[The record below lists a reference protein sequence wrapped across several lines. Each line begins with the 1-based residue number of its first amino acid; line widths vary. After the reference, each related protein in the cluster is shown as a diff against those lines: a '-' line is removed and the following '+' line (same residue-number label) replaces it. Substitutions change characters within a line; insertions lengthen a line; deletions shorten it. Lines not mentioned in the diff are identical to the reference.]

1 MKTLFVRSASGLV
14 FAVVMIGSILYHPFS
29 YGMLMSIILTG
40 SLVEFFRITTQK
52 RGGEHRATLTVLL
65 AHITFLL
72 SFQLSRPPAAGL
84 PDPSKPFSALL
95 DVLLMQRDG
104 TLAFTVL
111 LPGVVFLLFAREL
124 FTKATNP
131 FGNLGWS
138 VLVLM
143 WVLVPLMLTNQL
155 YFDRQKG
162 PVFLVTILGLIW
174 LHDSACYAFGSVLGK
189 HKLFER
195 ISPKKTIE
203 GLLGGL
209 IFTVGASYFINTIY
223 TSLGVAHSLGQFQW
237 MVLAFVICIAATFG
251 DLVESL
257 LKRSLAIKD
266 SGSIMPGHG
275 GFLDRFDAYFFAI
288 PFVALLVWI
297 FNRIDGLLMMIDF
310 VK

>member
-1 MKTLFVRSASGLV
+1 MKNLFIRSASGLV
-14 FAVVMIGSILYHPFS
+14 FAVVMIGGILYHPFT
-29 YGMLMSIILTG
+29 YGLLMSVIVTG
-40 SLVEFFRITTQK
+40 SLLEFFRITAEK
-52 RGGEHRATLTVLL
+52 RGGERKATFTVLL
-65 AHITFLL
+65 ALITFIL

-111 LPGVVFLLFAREL
+111 LPCVAYILFAREL
-124 FTKATNP
+124 FTKSSNP

-138 VLVLM
+138 MLVLM

-195 ISPKKTIE
+195 ISPKKTVE
-203 GLLGGL
+203 GLVGGMV
-209 IFTVGASYFINTIY
+209 FTVGASYFIHHIY
-223 TSLGVAHSLGQFQW
+223 TAFNVALVLSQAQW
-237 MVLAFVICIAATFG
+237 MVLSFVICIAATFG

-257 LKRSLAIKD
+257 LKRSLNIKD
-266 SGSIMPGHG
+266 SGNIMPGHG

-288 PFVALLVWI
+288 PFVALFVWI